1 MAAERRA
8 KKINPTAERRMA
20 AKRRA
25 AKRATPDAE
34 RRCAVCSA
42 CGYFPKTLT
51 STGLLPVHSTRRGG
65 RCHGTDDKPIRAV
78 VPSWLKPGGYAP
90 AFGTRSKGVRNAAPP
105 PRTPGTRIPKLTDRT
120 DLPDSRADTDR
131 VRQPGSVS
139 GGAPSLG
146 RRR

>member
-8 KKINPTAERRMA
+8 KKANPTTERRMA

-25 AKRATPDAE
+25 AKRAAPAVE
-34 RRCAVCSA
+34 RRCPVCGS
-42 CGYFPKTLT
+42 CGYFPESLT
-51 STGLLPVHSTRRGG
+51 STGLLPLHTTRRGG
-65 RCHGTDDKPIRAV
+65 RCRGADEKPICAV
-78 VPSWLKPGGYAP
+78 VPPWLEPGNYAP
-90 AFGTRSKGVRNAAPP
+90 AFGTRSRGIDNAAPP
-105 PRTPGTRIPKLTDRT
+105 PRKPGSRQPKLTDRT